1 MGYSVVIANRKFS
14 ALLVGQVI
22 SLFGDVILTTA
33 LSWFVFALAGTA
45 TAISYLSIAILVP
58 NIFCSLVAGVVVDR
72 SNRRRIMMASDIT
85 RCLALILIPI
95 MYRLGG
101 LTLSFLYLIVF
112 VWSSASAFFLPAR
125 SAIIPQIFPDKS
137 QLTSANS
144 LINSFFEATRL
155 IGYGISGIFIIL
167 FTAVGAASFD
177 SITFAISALAI
188 LSMGSIASPLRQ
200 MRQKQSTLSEFRE
213 DLTEGLNY
221 VWKNFVIRI
230 VLLTAMI
237 GNFFI
242 GIGYGF
248 IVVYARQ
255 ALHTNAV
262 GYGLLLAASTIG
274 TVTGSLLVG
283 KVGFRKHLGMTL
295 ILSSIMMGIA
305 IVSLS
310 LQTQLAAAIP
320 FMVLF
325 GLGIAI
331 YNVNYVNM
339 FQATVPNEILGR
351 VMSLDQVISYSIVP
365 LSLAVGGPIVDL
377 IGIRA
382 AYLISGGMV
391 ALIGVATFIPKEY
404 RKFSY

>member
-1 MGYSVVIANRKFS
+1 
-14 ALLVGQVI
+14 
-22 SLFGDVILTTA
+22 
-33 LSWFVFALAGTA
+33 
-45 TAISYLSIAILVP
+45 
-58 NIFCSLVAGVVVDR
+58 
-72 SNRRRIMMASDIT
+72 
-85 RCLALILIPI
+85 

-101 LTLSFLYLIVF
+101 LTLIFLYLIVF

-200 MRQKQSTLSEFRE
+200 MRQKRNTLSEFRE

-274 TVTGSLLVG
+274 TVTGSLPVG

-391 ALIGVATFIPKEY
+391 ALIGVVTFIPKEY

>member
-1 MGYSVVIANRKFS
+1 
-14 ALLVGQVI
+14 
-22 SLFGDVILTTA
+22 
-33 LSWFVFALAGTA
+33 
-45 TAISYLSIAILVP
+45 
-58 NIFCSLVAGVVVDR
+58 
-72 SNRRRIMMASDIT
+72 MMASDIT
-85 RCLALILIPI
+85 RCFALILIPI

-101 LTLSFLYLIVF
+101 LTLSFLYLIVL
-112 VWSSASAFFLPAR
+112 VWSSASAFFVPAR
-125 SAIIPQIFPDKS
+125 GAIIPQIFPDKG

-144 LINSFFEATRL
+144 LINSCFEATRL
-155 IGYGISGIFIIL
+155 IGYGVSGIFIIL

-188 LSMGSIASPLRQ
+188 LSMGSIALPSRQ
-200 MRQKQSTLSEFRE
+200 MRQKRSTLREFRE
-213 DLTEGLNY
+213 DLAEGLHY
-221 VWKNFVIRI
+221 VWSNFVIRM
-230 VLLTAMI
+230 VLMTVMI

-255 ALHTNAV
+255 ALHTDAF

-351 VMSLDQVISYSIVP
+351 VMSLDQMISYSIVP
-365 LSLAVGGPIVDL
+365 LSLAVGGPFVDL
-377 IGIRA
+377 IGIRT

-391 ALIGVATFIPKEY
+391 ALIGAATFIPKEY

>member
-1 MGYSVVIANRKFS
+1 MI
-14 ALLVGQVI
+14 
-22 SLFGDVILTTA
+22 
-33 LSWFVFALAGTA
+33 
-45 TAISYLSIAILVP
+45 
-58 NIFCSLVAGVVVDR
+58 
-72 SNRRRIMMASDIT
+72 ASDIT
-85 RCLALILIPI
+85 RCFTLILIPI
-95 MYRLGG
+95 MYRFGG
-101 LTLSFLYLIVF
+101 LTLSSLYLIVF
-112 VWSSASAFFLPAR
+112 VWSSAAAFFLPAR
-125 SAIIPQIFPDKS
+125 TAIIPQIFPDKD

-155 IGYGISGIFIIL
+155 IGYAISGIFIII

-177 SITFAISALAI
+177 SMTFAISALAI
-188 LSMGSIASPLRQ
+188 LSMGSIASPLIRKTRRQ
-200 MRQKQSTLSEFRE
+200 GTLREFHK
-213 DLTEGLNY
+213 DLAEGLNY

-230 VLLTAMI
+230 VLLTAMF

-248 IVVYARQ
+248 IVVFARQ
-255 ALHTNAV
+255 ALHTNAI
-262 GYGLLLAASTIG
+262 GYGLLLGASTIG
-274 TVTGSLLVG
+274 TIAGSLLVG

-295 ILSSIMMGIA
+295 ILSSIIMGVA
-305 IVSLS
+305 IISLS

-351 VMSLDQVISYSIVP
+351 VMSLDQLISYAIIP
-365 LSLAVGGPIVDL
+365 LSLAVGGPFVDL

-391 ALIGVATFIPKEY
+391 ALIGASTFIPKQY
-404 RKFSY
+404 RNFSY